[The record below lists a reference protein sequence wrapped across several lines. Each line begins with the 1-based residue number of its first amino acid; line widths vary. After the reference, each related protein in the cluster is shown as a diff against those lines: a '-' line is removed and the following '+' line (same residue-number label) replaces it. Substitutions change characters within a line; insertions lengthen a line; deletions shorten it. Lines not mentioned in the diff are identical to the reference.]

1 MRERHLI
8 LLDAENMERQYKAMS
23 RTRMERLQMADSRA
37 MEEQRERENP
47 VQPLKNG
54 TRRGRTTLVADA
66 PEYVGGGATPS
77 MGLSQIRGGRVR
89 KMKERS
95 PSPSEDLTGGAI
107 IGAGTKKGQTRK
119 TARKAYEPKAH
130 EMGKALSEHI
140 HSLHGAGFWDDF
152 KSGFMSVA
160 RPLAGVAS
168 MLPGPA
174 GMVGKVASS
183 LMGGGN
189 VSGPGYE
196 AVSGGVRTGA
206 YEGKGKLLIQH
217 LPHGEGE
224 ELVVGKGK
232 KTRRPA
238 GPDDARRKRGQ
249 MVSRLMKEKG
259 MTLAEASRHIKAH
272 GLM

>member
-1 MRERHLI
+1 M
-8 LLDAENMERQYKAMS
+8 DALYKQMS

-47 VQPLKNG
+47 VQPLHRG
-54 TRRGRTTLVADA
+54 TRRGRTSLVADA

-77 MGLSQIRGGRVR
+77 MGLSQFRGGRMR
-89 KMKERS
+89 ME
-95 PSPSEDLTGGAI
+95 SPSEDGMSGGAI
-107 IGAGTKKGQTRK
+107 VGAGTKKGQMRK
-119 TARKAYEPKAH
+119 TARRAYEPKAS
-130 EMGKALSEHI
+130 EMGKALGEHI
-140 HSLHGAGFWDDF
+140 HGLHGAGFFDDF
-152 KSGFMSVA
+152 KKGFMSVV
-160 RPLAGVAS
+160 RPVAGIAS
-168 MLPGPA
+168 MLPGPI
-174 GMVGKVASS
+174 GMAGKVASS

-224 ELVVGKGK
+224 EMVVGKGK

-238 GPDDARRKRGQ
+238 GPDDGRRKRAEVVKRV
-249 MVSRLMKEKG
+249 MAEKG
-259 MTLAEASRHIKAH
+259 LSMIEASKYVKAH
-272 GLM
+272 GLY

>member
-1 MRERHLI
+1 M
-8 LLDAENMERQYKAMS
+8 DALYKQMS

-47 VQPLKNG
+47 VQPLHRG
-54 TRRGRTTLVADA
+54 TRRGRTSLVADA

-77 MGLSQIRGGRVR
+77 MGLSQFRGGRVR
-89 KMKERS
+89 KTKERS

-107 IGAGTKKGQTRK
+107 VGAGTKKGQVRK
-119 TARKAYEPKAH
+119 TARKAYEGDAVG
-130 EMGKALSEHI
+130 MGKALGDHI
-140 HSLHGAGFWDDF
+140 HSLHGKGFFDDF
-152 KSGFMSVA
+152 KKGFMSVI
-160 RPLAGVAS
+160 RPVAGIAS
-168 MLPGPA
+168 MLPGPV
-174 GMVGKVASS
+174 GMAGKVASS

-196 AVSGGVRTGA
+196 AVSGGVRTGR

-224 ELVVGKGK
+224 EMVVGKGK

-238 GPDDARRKRGQ
+238 GPDDGRRKRAEVVKRV
-249 MVSRLMKEKG
+249 MADKG
-259 MTLAEASRHIKAH
+259 LSMIEASKYVKAH
-272 GLM
+272 GLY